1 VCARHR
7 LFLGIIVVHSCAGK
21 MRALDLSD
29 EMLARMFDSV
39 DVDAS
44 GYIDISEFTA
54 WLAFSAARS
63 PRFAHARTANARVS
77 SPASPGREALSPR
90 VVHTRR
96 PPNTDP
102 AHSSRTRGLVAGNES
117 KTAFEEKD
125 EEQRGRGELLARAR
139 RGKHR
144 GSVESEAGET
154 AGEQSEPE
162 RRLNSSR
169 ENQRTAGGEES
180 DPEQLDQPYV
190 GDRSAE
196 EDNISGNLQAEENFD
211 DDADRQSKDE
221 GEEEVREG
229 EAIDSVG
236 QRRRGRHQVFVKLCA
251 DETGR
256 HPSLPCPQPLR
267 FCRFVLMKI
276 SNLPT
281 SGSAARRMQ
290 RARRENS
297 MRRARARRASF
308 KMTRWSVR
316 IFLSR
321 CRAVFNDCLVRRVP
335 SPGAQ
340 STLATPRPALTNSMW
355 RVMAADPERVPESGG
370 GGSPRGPESAP
381 RRVRH
386 LPGPTAAWC
395 FPIYRALHRLD
406 PSHPS
411 TNSHAYL
418 RWCDAGP

>member
-1 VCARHR
+1 VRFAKLKRQLKAAAYSAGGVHWEK
-7 LFLGIIVVHSCAGK
+7 LFHHLDRDNGGLLDFEEFRRGIRKSGK

-236 QRRRGRHQVFVKLCA
+236 QRRRGRHQVRAHEDIQSPDLGERGEE
-251 DETGR
+251 D
-256 HPSLPCPQPLR
+256 
-267 FCRFVLMKI
+267 
-276 SNLPT
+276 
-281 SGSAARRMQ
+281 AAREERELDEASAREEGQ
-290 RARRENS
+290 LQDDEVARAEPGRAIDPRDAQASLDEFDVAGDGGRSRKSSRERRG
-297 MRRARARRASF
+297 RKPARARERAS
-308 KMTRWSVR
+308 KS
-316 IFLSR
+316 
-321 CRAVFNDCLVRRVP
+321 P
-335 SPGAQ
+335 SSAGP
-340 STLATPRPALTNSMW
+340 
-355 RVMAADPERVPESGG
+355 DSGMV
-370 GGSPRGPESAP
+370 S
-381 RRVRH
+381 
-386 LPGPTAAWC
+386 LPGEESLK
-395 FPIYRALHRLD
+395 RAPL
-406 PSHPS
+406 
-411 TNSHAYL
+411 
-418 RWCDAGP
+418 